1 MQSEQLPCQGK
12 VCEFLKWLTEIHVH
26 VFLPHLSL
34 SLSLC
39 RLKSSFVVSGSEDCT
54 LKVWRIGRSLVEGE
68 EGEEEREGSQEK
80 EIKKLKVKY
89 TQLAHDKVSY
99 MYT

>member
-1 MQSEQLPCQGK
+1 MCMYSSH
-12 VCEFLKWLTEIHVH
+12 I
-26 VFLPHLSL
+26 SL

-99 MYT
+99 MHT

>member
-1 MQSEQLPCQGK
+1 M
-12 VCEFLKWLTEIHVH
+12 
-26 VFLPHLSL
+26 
-34 SLSLC
+34 
-39 RLKSSFVVSGSEDCT
+39 
-54 LKVWRIGRSLVEGE
+54 WRIGQSLMEGE

-99 MYT
+99 MHT